1 MPPLWIFERR
11 LLLLLCAF
19 GPSVKSLNNAP
30 LKLPAST
37 GSLCSR
43 MSPLPFE
50 LQLALRYL
58 RPKRTFVSVITL
70 ISIIGVMLGV
80 AVLIIVISVMTGF
93 DKELRDKILGFN
105 PHMKVTTFSREPLKN
120 YRAVAEQISSNENVV
135 TVAPYIEEHIFL
147 GTQPEFGKRQYAPQF
162 LRAVDPKNTAGI
174 DILPKSI
181 VDGEFNLRGKR
192 VLIGITTARNLGIK
206 VGDHILLVS
215 TRELEENIEARTNE
229 TAAATLPEDFKVAG
243 IFDVGHYEYNAAFVV
258 TSLVTAQE
266 IYDYG
271 DAAEGLFVNVKNA
284 YGAAAVRTELSKTI
298 RGDVYISTWLEEHSM
313 FLDALVV
320 EKNVMFYLLFFIMVV
335 AAFGIMSAQITFV
348 VQKTREIG
356 MLKALGASRF
366 QIMWVFLSQSLMVG
380 IMGVLSGLGLGMLAV
395 SYRNEFLVLMR
406 KLLNFELFPEK
417 LYMFNKLPALVVP
430 QDVALI
436 CGASLV
442 ICILAGLFPAWN
454 AARLHPIEAL
464 RHE

>member
-1 MPPLWIFERR
+1 
-11 LLLLLCAF
+11 
-19 GPSVKSLNNAP
+19 
-30 LKLPAST
+30 
-37 GSLCSR
+37 

-70 ISIIGVMLGV
+70 ISIVGVMLGV

-105 PHMKVTTFSREPLKN
+105 PHLRVTSFNAEKLNKYREIARMISANPNVKS
-120 YRAVAEQISSNENVV
+120 VAPFIEEQI
-135 TVAPYIEEHIFL
+135 IL
-147 GTQPEFGKRQYAPQF
+147 RTQPEFGKPAYTAQY
-162 LRAVDPKNTAGI
+162 LRGIDPKNSAGI
-174 DILPKSI
+174 DIIPQSI
-181 VDGEFNLRGKR
+181 VDGKFDLSRDK
-192 VLIGITTARNLGIK
+192 VLIGITTARNLGLR
-206 VGDHILLVS
+206 VGDRIVLIS
-215 TRELEENIEARTNE
+215 TRELEELNQARKDE
-229 TAAATLPEDFKVAG
+229 DADVPLPSDFEIAG

-266 IYDYG
+266 IYDLG
-271 DAAEGLFVNVKNA
+271 EAAEGLFVNIKNA
-284 YGAAAVRTELSKTI
+284 YAADTVRRELSETI
-298 RGDVYISTWLEEHSM
+298 RGDVFISTWLEDHSM

-380 IMGVLSGLGLGMLAV
+380 VMGVLSGLGLGMLAV
-395 SYRNEFLVLMR
+395 SYRNEFLFAMR

-417 LYMFNKLPALVVP
+417 LYMFSKLPALVVA

-442 ICILAGLFPAWN
+442 ICILAGLFPALN